1 MSVRSVAAL
10 PMTDGGVVH
19 EFERRIA
26 LATPQDTTRGLFF
39 NGALAAVRSFGGD
52 AVAQK
57 CSEAAGE
64 KRFVDFFSYPVS
76 SFLKLSLASSQ
87 ALGGQLGGFEAAQRR
102 LGMQATR
109 VFLSSMAGR
118 TLLLLAGEDAAR
130 VLANLPSA
138 YRTAVSYGERTV
150 TMTGPKAATVAMRR
164 DFMLP
169 AYNEGVL
176 LAVLEAALVQN
187 PRVVARPVGMLDIDY
202 ELAWD

>member
-1 MSVRSVAAL
+1 MSVRSAASV

-39 NGALAAVRSFGGD
+39 NGALAAVRSFGGE

-57 CSEAAGE
+57 CMEAAGE
-64 KRFVDFFSYPVS
+64 KRFVDFFSYPVT
-76 SFLKLSLASSQ
+76 SFLKLSLAASQ
-87 ALGGQLGGFEAAQRR
+87 ALGGQLGGFEATQRR

-109 VFLSSMAGR
+109 DFFSSMAGR
-118 TLLLLAGEDAAR
+118 TLLLLAGEDPTR
-130 VLANLPSA
+130 VLANLPSG

-150 TMTGPKAATVAMRR
+150 TMTGPKTAQVVMRR

-176 LAVLEAALVQN
+176 LAVMEAALVQN
-187 PRVVARPVGMLDIDY
+187 PRVVARPVSTLDTDY

>member
-1 MSVRSVAAL
+1 MSVRSATAM
-10 PMTDGGVVH
+10 PMTDGGVVQ

-57 CSEAAGE
+57 CTDAAGE
-64 KRFVDFFSYPVS
+64 KRFVDFFSYPVTG
-76 SFLKLSLASSQ
+76 FLKLSLVASQ
-87 ALGGQLGGFEAAQRR
+87 ALGAQLGGFEATQRR

-109 VFLSSMAGR
+109 DFFSSMAGR
-118 TLLLLAGEDAAR
+118 TLLLLAGEDPSR
-130 VLANLPSA
+130 VLANLPSG

-150 TMTGPKAATVAMRR
+150 TMTGPKTAQVVMRR

-176 LAVLEAALVQN
+176 LAVMEAALVQN
-187 PRVVARPVGMLDIDY
+187 PRVVARTVGTLDTDY
-202 ELAWD
+202 ELSWD